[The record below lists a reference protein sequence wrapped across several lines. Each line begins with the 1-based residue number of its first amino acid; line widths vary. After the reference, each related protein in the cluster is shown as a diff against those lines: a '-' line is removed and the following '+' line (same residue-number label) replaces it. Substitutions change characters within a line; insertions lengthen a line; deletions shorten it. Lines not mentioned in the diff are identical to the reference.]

1 MKKTGKNSKVKD
13 SSGNTVNRKEEKEK
27 SMTSRIGKSL
37 CDAAGLVLLTGACA
51 GTGALVG
58 AAGHFYKYALTPKK
72 HDPRLDSKPLEKEY
86 AAGRKWMKT
95 HSMRED
101 IYIRSDDGL
110 HLHGNYIPAE
120 TARHYYAIC
129 VHGYANAADSVGLY
143 ASVYRDRYG
152 MNVLLPDLRGH
163 GRSDGNYVGMGYDD
177 SRDILRWIDWI
188 LEKDPAARIILH
200 GISMGAATVL
210 MTTGYNLPKQV
221 VAAVS
226 DSSYTSAV
234 DVLTFAY
241 KKEDAAVV
249 PAPVMLE
256 ALRAIALVQAG
267 YDIRKAAPIQAVAH
281 SKTPTLF
288 IHGQADGLVPPRMMP
303 ALYKAAS
310 CEKAFLWIPEADH
323 VQSVNVDPET
333 YWARVERFLHAH
345 VIPLM

>member
-1 MKKTGKNSKVKD
+1 LNGHPHREDVYIHGD
-13 SSGNTVNRKEEKEK
+13 DGLQLHGNF
-27 SMTSRIGKSL
+27 IPAQG
-37 CDAAGLVLLTGACA
+37 
-51 GTGALVG
+51 GTADG
-58 AAGHFYKYALTPKK
+58 AAK
-72 HDPRLDSKPLEKEY
+72 
-86 AAGRKWMKT
+86 AAGRAPEER
-95 HSMRED
+95 REEH
-101 IYIRSDDGL
+101 R
-110 HLHGNYIPAE
+110 
-120 TARHYYAIC
+120 YAIC
-129 VHGYANAADSVGLY
+129 VHGYADAAESMGLY
-143 ASVYRDRYG
+143 ARVYHDRYG
-152 MNVLLPDLRGH
+152 MHVLVPDLRGH
-163 GRSDGNYVGMGYDD
+163 GRSDGDYVGMGYDD
-177 SRDILRWIDWI
+177 SFDLLRWIDWV

-345 VIPLM
+345 EIPLM

>member
-1 MKKTGKNSKVKD
+1 MTPRRPVPRRGRKKF
-13 SSGNTVNRKEEKEK
+13 EKEF
-27 SMTSRIGKSL
+27 
-37 CDAAGLVLLTGACA
+37 AEAQ
-51 GTGALVG
+51 
-58 AAGHFYKYALTPKK
+58 
-72 HDPRLDSKPLEKEY
+72 RLDKKPTLSAK
-86 AAGRKWMKT
+86 M
-95 HSMRED
+95 
-101 IYIRSDDGL
+101 YIFALMTICRCTAD
-110 HLHGNYIPAE
+110 YIPAE
-120 TARHYYAIC
+120 PVMLEENPAAGPESASEDERLNSLYLSTGLQSAFTALRILPTAWASMQLSTMTATGWTSSCRTCAVTDGATAIM
-129 VHGYANAADSVGLY
+129 SVWAMMTAVTFCAG
-143 ASVYRDRYG
+143 STG
-152 MNVLLPDLRGH
+152 
-163 GRSDGNYVGMGYDD
+163 SWKK
-177 SRDILRWIDWI
+177 ILR
-188 LEKDPAARIILH
+188 PRIILH

-345 VIPLM
+345 EIPLM

>member
-1 MKKTGKNSKVKD
+1 MNQTGKTKKGKD
-13 SSGNTVNRKEEKEK
+13 RNGNHPDRKEEKK
-27 SMTSRIGKSL
+27 KPMTARIGKRLS
-37 CDAAGLVLLTGACA
+37 DAAGLVLLTGACA

-58 AAGHFYKYALTPKK
+58 AAEHFYKFALTPKK
-72 HDPRLDSKPLEKEY
+72 HDPRQDGKPSEKEY

-95 HSMRED
+95 HPLRED

-120 TARHYYAIC
+120 TAKHYYAIC
-129 VHGYANAADSVGLY
+129 VHGYENAADSVGLY

-177 SRDILRWIDWI
+177 SRDLLRWIDWI
-188 LEKDPAARIILH
+188 LEKDPASQIILH

-234 DVLTFAY
+234 DILTYGY
-241 KKEDAAVV
+241 KRLKEAVV
-249 PAPVMLE
+249 PASVMLE
-256 ALRAIALVQAG
+256 ALRAIALVRAG
-267 YDIRKAAPIQAVAH
+267 YDIRKAAPIRAVAH
-281 SKTPTLF
+281 S
-288 IHGQADGLVPPRMMP
+288 
-303 ALYKAAS
+303 
-310 CEKAFLWIPEADH
+310 
-323 VQSVNVDPET
+323 
-333 YWARVERFLHAH
+333 
-345 VIPLM
+345 